1 MSERTAETTTT
12 VDEDGIRVEKSFTDD
27 AFPVPAVMYELSST
41 REDPVRVR
49 IVDRIP
55 ESFPMDRI
63 GFHPEYESDSW
74 TAYKDHR
81 VEFERVIDPG
91 DTVETVFGIR
101 DDDPDLDGFLGSP
114 VIEHVPVG
122 EEIEDVLGAGD
133 TDAVRE
139 VLSGDRAT
147 LPGMEE
153 PLAPDA
159 DVEASEE
166 AAGDL
171 ADHAADEPAV
181 DEPAADEDELDDEP
195 PADAEEATE
204 DAPEAE
210 TDDEGDGSESDEELE
225 KADEAPEADD
235 PAPRAVTAG
244 TAAVTERVEEADAEE
259 DEDADDEEAG
269 ATEDDA
275 VPAVGDEADTEPEPS
290 DADADTEPPRT
301 AAPESGLAAA
311 LAAEIRAGE
320 VDDDDLETLRSEL
333 DMGVPRSVDVRIG
346 RLQSSV
352 ADIEAYADALAEFI
366 DGEGTAREILDDLD
380 EQLAAVEAEMTALDE
395 RVASADTDR
404 EDIREEVSRVDESVS
419 SVTDEVE
426 TVTGR
431 VEEVDDRVD
440 TVAADV
446 SSVDESVTSVE
457 ESVERVTDD
466 VSRLDDE
473 SASLGEAV
481 DDLGEDVETLYESV
495 DDTAADLEATEN
507 RVDDVEDRLGRFDE
521 EFDDLWNDLAEVD
534 TRLTDIEDR
543 LGGDL
548 DDVEA
553 ELEAINDHLEELEA
567 FRNRLNEAFGP

>member
-171 ADHAADEPAV
+171 ADHAPDEPEV
-181 DEPAADEDELDDEP
+181 DEDELDDEP
-195 PADAEEATE
+195 PAADAEEATE

-210 TDDEGDGSESDEELE
+210 TDDEGDGSEADEELE
-225 KADEAPEADD
+225 EADEAPEADD

-275 VPAVGDEADTEPEPS
+275 APAVGDEADTEPEPS
-290 DADADTEPPRT
+290 DADADAEPPRI

>member
-153 PLAPDA
+153 PLAPD
-159 DVEASEE
+159 VKASEE

-181 DEPAADEDELDDEP
+181 DEDELDDEP
-195 PADAEEATE
+195 LADAEEATE

-210 TDDEGDGSESDEELE
+210 TDDEGDGSEADEELE
-225 KADEAPEADD
+225 EADD
-235 PAPRAVTAG
+235 PAPRAVTVG

-259 DEDADDEEAG
+259 DEDADDEEAE

-275 VPAVGDEADTEPEPS
+275 EPAVVNDADAEPEPS

-366 DGEGTAREILDDLD
+366 DGEGTAREILDNLD